1 MFSMSSQCLQM
12 DSGVAAGGGAVEG
25 GGRLTDVEMS
35 HILRWVGWLKQP
47 SALRPTVQPSVAR
60 GGGGLRAS
68 CVWIL
73 GILAS

>member
-1 MFSMSSQCLQM
+1 MSPNGLW
-12 DSGVAAGGGAVEG
+12 SGSRWGAVEE

-35 HILRWVGWLKQP
+35 HILRWAGWLKQP

-73 GILAS
+73 GILASGHNAAFN